1 MTNFVIGEPLMNEAQ
16 ARSKAKAK
24 AKKLKRETIQMTC
37 TVVGDPTIRAGMPL
51 VFKDVRPDVDGLKFV
66 VKSVTH
72 SFSKNK
78 FVSSIEA
85 EAEV

>member
-1 MTNFVIGEPLMNEAQ
+1 MTDFVIGEPLMNEAQ

-37 TVVGDPTIRAGMPL
+37 SVIGDPTIRAGAPL
-51 VFKDVRPDVDGLKFV
+51 VFEDVRPDVDGLKFV

-72 SFSKNK
+72 SFSKK
-78 FVSSIEA
+78 GLSSAIEA